1 MARERILVV
10 DDDRLIRE
18 ILAERLERKGY
29 RVIRAGDLAEA
40 RRAVEKSTP
49 DVAILDVKLP
59 DGEGTELLPTLSEE
73 AGVPCVMM
81 TAHGTVTSAVE
92 ALRMGAEDFMEKP
105 FSMDRLDTTLNHVL
119 ERTRLRREL
128 RALRSREPGA
138 GGIVG
143 VSPEMREVMEMAR
156 RIAPAEHATVLILGE
171 TGTGKGMVARAIHDL
186 SPRAQGPFVN
196 VTCSA
201 LAPTLMESELFGH
214 EKGAFT
220 DARTLKR
227 GLVEVAGGG
236 TLFLD
241 EIGELTPAL
250 QSKLLRFLEDRTFRR
265 LGATEDRTVDARIV
279 AATNRSLEAEV
290 EAGRFREDLYYRLRV
305 LPLTLP
311 PLRRRK
317 GDVPALVAAFL
328 ESFNRELGKAV
339 VEVDPEAARL
349 LEAHRWPGNV
359 RELRN
364 VVERAVLLAD
374 GPRLT
379 PELLPPE
386 IREPDARPPASAGAP
401 AFELGPDGID
411 LDDLERRLL
420 EAALERADGSRTE
433 AGRLLGLSRHQ
444 IRNRLK
450 KYGIED
456 A

>member
-1 MARERILVV
+1 MSRERILVV

-18 ILAERLERKGY
+18 ILAERLEKKGY
-29 RVIRAGDLAEA
+29 RVDRAGSLAEA
-40 RRAVEKSTP
+40 RQAVDKFTP

-59 DGEGTELLPTLSEE
+59 DGEGTELLPGLTEE
-73 AGVPCVMM
+73 AGIPCVMM

-92 ALRMGAEDFMEKP
+92 ALRMGAEDFLEKP

-119 ERTRLRREL
+119 ERSRLRREL
-128 RALRSREPGA
+128 RTLRTRGPQA

-143 VSPEMREVMEMAR
+143 VSPEMQEVMELVR
-156 RIAPAEHATVLILGE
+156 RIAPADHATVLILGE
-171 TGTGKGMVARAIHDL
+171 TGTGKGLVAKAIHDL

-227 GLVEVAGGG
+227 GLVEVANGG

-241 EIGELTPAL
+241 EIGELTPSL

-265 LGATEDRTVDARIV
+265 LGSTEDRTVDARIV
-279 AATNRSLEAEV
+279 AATNRDLQAAV
-290 EAGRFREDLYYRLRV
+290 ESGAFREDLYYRLRV

-311 PLRRRK
+311 PLRRRR

-328 ESFNRELGKAV
+328 DSFNRELGRRV
-339 VEVDPEAARL
+339 VEVDPEASRL
-349 LEAHRWPGNV
+349 LEAYAWPGNV

-364 VVERAVLLAD
+364 VVERAVLLGD
-374 GPRLT
+374 GPVLT
-379 PELLPPE
+379 PDLLPPE
-386 IREPDARPPASAGAP
+386 IRREQPPQQASSGML
-401 AFELGPDGID
+401 ELGPEGID

-420 EAALERADGSRTE
+420 EEALRRADGNRTE

-450 KYGIED
+450 KYGID
-456 A
+456 DT